1 MQQQP
6 QQFTPW
12 FLHTF
17 PRIPDYLEQFPFPQV
32 TA

>member
-1 MQQQP
+1 MLDQP
-6 QQFTPW
+6 EQFTPW

-17 PRIPDYLEQFPFPQV
+17 PRIPHTFGDFRL